1 MHVRMNSSGDDDCY
15 LLPKMM
21 KLLFSVIPTSHAKT
35 GSSKMHTYNISLHS
49 CVFLPLLLLLVIG
62 KIFLHSFK
70 CLTATIIW
78 MRYAITI
85 PNQVR
90 YVDFFAYLSLRWQ
103 FFRVWK
109 TNCSN
114 LYLSLMIISPLF
126 AHEKSSISKKS
137 ITSLL
142 TVFKMNQEDMLND
155 FIKSFLRSIRFNPI
169 AKGPCYII

>member
-1 MHVRMNSSGDDDCY
+1 MHVRMNSSDDDDCY

-155 FIKSFLRSIRFNPI
+155 YMESSYNVYDLILLQRVRVI
-169 AKGPCYII
+169 